1 MRKGARPRDL
11 SSQPLPP
18 APGRGGGIP
27 LLHAAPA
34 GAGPPGLHRAGDGSL
49 RGQRLRQDHA
59 DRADRRGASD
69 QPHRAPAARKGRVP
83 RRTDA
88 QRRIWQAAP
97 CYRPSLARRPA
108 HHFFFAAEDFT
119 RYVGYVEAEK
129 RFAQEALREI
139 SGKYGS
145 AYADSL
151 AAQPYSGTLDALEH
165 LYGAPLERQSHGQG
179 FLEFFRSRLLPGGLY
194 LMDEPEAALSY
205 VNQLALI
212 YLIQDAVRDGS
223 QFILATHSPILA
235 AIPEAAIL
243 EMEEGN
249 LTPRAYEELGLV
261 RFLQHFLHILASA
274 DDSDA
279 EQ

>member
-1 MRKGARPRDL
+1 MH
-11 SSQPLPP
+11 PP
-18 APGRGGGIP
+18 P
-27 LLHAAPA
+27 
-34 GAGPPGLHRAGDGSL
+34 
-49 RGQRLRQDHA
+49 
-59 DRADRRGASD
+59 SD
-69 QPHRAPAARKGRVP
+69 KNH
-83 RRTDA
+83 
-88 QRRIWQAAP
+88 
-97 CYRPSLARRPA
+97 L
-108 HHFFFAAEDFT
+108 
-119 RYVGYVEAEK
+119 
-129 RFAQEALREI
+129 
-139 SGKYGS
+139 
-145 AYADSL
+145 
-151 AAQPYSGTLDALEH
+151 LEH

-261 RFLQHFLHILASA
+261 RFLQHFLRAHAHILASA
-274 DDSDA
+274 DDSDT

>member
-1 MRKGARPRDL
+1 MTVLCGDNGCGKTTLIELIAAALRINRIEPPQPARGESPAGPHGR
-11 SSQPLPP
+11 P
-18 APGRGGGIP
+18 APHLGRRRP
-27 LLHAAPA
+27 ATAPRS
-34 GAGPPGLHRAGDGSL
+34 RAG
-49 RGQRLRQDHA
+49 R
-59 DRADRRGASD
+59 
-69 QPHRAPAARKGRVP
+69 
-83 RRTDA
+83 
-88 QRRIWQAAP
+88 
-97 CYRPSLARRPA
+97 A

-151 AAQPYSGTLDALEH
+151 AAQPYSGTLDELMR

-261 RFLQHFLHILASA
+261 RFLQHFLRAHAHILASA

>member
-1 MRKGARPRDL
+1 MIFLRSL
-11 SSQPLPP
+11 S
-18 APGRGGGIP
+18 
-27 LLHAAPA
+27 
-34 GAGPPGLHRAGDGSL
+34 
-49 RGQRLRQDHA
+49 RL
-59 DRADRRGASD
+59 RRGAEVEYPFCTPLLQALD
-69 QPHRAPAARKGRVP
+69 RLDFTAPVTVLCGDNGCGKTTLIELIAAALRINRIEPPQPARGESPAG
-83 RRTDA
+83 RTDA

-261 RFLQHFLHILASA
+261 RFLQHFLRAHAHILASA